1 MKSLIKPAAIAIF
14 ATSIGLSC
22 TIAKAAE
29 EQVTD
34 FTKVKQQ
41 YVFLHIAPAIE
52 DGGSSLSPA
61 SWQQQVNDAP
71 KLPVEKPQSH
81 QSCRSTGH
89 KNKLYELSA
98 IFNDK
103 LQMFL
108 AYFNDSNEKYAG
120 ASSKDSMA
128 DSHTLSK

>member
-52 DGGSSLSPA
+52 DGGSGLSPT
-61 SWQQQVNDAP
+61 SWQEQVNKAP
-71 KLPVEKPQSH
+71 KLPVEQPQSH
-81 QSCRSTGH
+81 QSCQSTGH

-108 AYFNDSNEKYAG
+108 AYFNDSNEKYAE
-120 ASSKDSMA
+120 ANSKDSMA
-128 DSHTLSK
+128 ESHTLSK

>member
-52 DGGSSLSPA
+52 DGGSSLSSS
-61 SWQQQVNDAP
+61 SWQQHINDAP
-71 KLPVEKPQSH
+71 KLPVDKPQAH

-89 KNKLYELSA
+89 NNKLYELSA

-108 AYFNDSNEKYAG
+108 AYFNDSNEKYAE

>member
-1 MKSLIKPAAIAIF
+1 MKSLIKPAAIAVF

-22 TIAKAAE
+22 TIANAAE

-41 YVFLHIAPAIE
+41 FVFLHIAPAL
-52 DGGSSLSPA
+52 DDAGGSIAPT
-61 SWQQQVNDAP
+61 SWQEQVNKTP
-71 KLPVEKPQSH
+71 TLPVEKPQAH
-81 QSCRSTGH
+81 KSCRTGH

-108 AYFNDSNEKYAG
+108 AYFNKSNDKYAG